1 MYISYIDRFQYR
13 DDARVSHPRPGI
25 RLQPEKGFDMNR
37 GSISLA
43 ALLWLIIGFLVIY
56 PLSILVLES
65 FKIAPTDTWGIG
77 NYLEFFRDTYYLK
90 TFANTLV
97 LSSLVLLT
105 ATLFGV
111 PLAYILARYRQWGK
125 TVFTALILLPIVLP
139 AYAGVFAF
147 IIFFGKYGT
156 VNLLLMDSGLIEAPI
171 NFIYGLHGLVFVQAL
186 HMLPFIVLGLSA
198 GFTNIDP
205 CFEEAAEVEGASGFR
220 RFFTVSLPL
229 CTPSYLAGAVIVFL
243 WPFTDWLTPLI
254 LGQVDFLPSVAYINI
269 AYHFTDVHRKYLGI
283 VAVIVSS
290 LVCISLFLLARWWVE
305 RKKYTG
311 LSKGTTSEGRVIEPS
326 PLVKSGAYLYMFFIA
341 GLVLLIPIVLG
352 LSAFSRR
359 WVLEPFPTYWTLD
372 NFRLILLESPLLIK
386 NSFLFSGVAL
396 LFGIAFGLPAAYI
409 IVRTQVPGKDALDF
423 VITLM
428 LAFPGMAVGVAY
440 LFGFW
445 EGIPLARYWIIMPLA
460 LFARRLP
467 YFLRMAH
474 SSYLQLDSSL
484 EEASEVSGV
493 GKLRTFFSISLPLLL
508 KGVLVGVVMFFIMAF
523 QEISTAIFLYRG
535 GWETL
540 PIGIY
545 LNWHRGMEFGIAAAM
560 AFLMIVITFILLLII
575 SRVAG
580 GILKAAWGPGGT

>member
-1 MYISYIDRFQYR
+1 MS
-13 DDARVSHPRPGI
+13 
-25 RLQPEKGFDMNR
+25 R

-43 ALLWLIIGFLVIY
+43 ALLWLVIAFLVIY
-56 PLSILVLES
+56 PLSFLVLES
-65 FKIAPTDTWGIG
+65 FKIAKIDSWGIN
-77 NYLEFFRDTYYLK
+77 NYLEFFQDTYYLK
-90 TFANTLV
+90 CFGNTLL
-97 LSSLVLLT
+97 LSTLVLLT
-105 ATLFGV
+105 TTVFGI
-111 PLAYILARYRQWGK
+111 PLAYILARYRHWGK

-139 AYAGVFAF
+139 AFAGVFAF

-156 VNLLLMDSGLIEAPI
+156 LNLLLMDTGLIETPI
-171 NFIYGLHGLVFVQAL
+171 NFIYGLHGLVFIQSL
-186 HMLPFIVLGLSA
+186 HLLPFIVLGLSA

-205 CFEEAAEVEGASGFR
+205 SFEEAAEVEGASGFR
-220 RFFTVSLPL
+220 RFITVTLPL
-229 CTPSYLAGAVIVFL
+229 CTPTYLAGAVIVFL

-254 LGQVDFLPSVAYINI
+254 LGQLDFLPSIAYLNI
-269 AYHFTDVHRKYLGI
+269 AYHFTDMHRKYMGI
-283 VAVIVSS
+283 VAVVVSS
-290 LVCISLFLLARWWVE
+290 IVCISLFLLARWWVE

-311 LSKGTTSEGRVIEPS
+311 LSKGTTAEGRVIEPS
-326 PLVKSGAYLYMFFIA
+326 PLVKFGAYVYMIFISI
-341 GLVLLIPIVLG
+341 LVLLIPIVLG

-359 WVLEPFPTYWTLD
+359 WVFEPFPTYWTLD
-372 NFRLILLESPLLIK
+372 NFRVILLESPLLIK
-386 NSFLFSGVAL
+386 NSFVFSGVAL

-409 IVRTQVPGKDALDF
+409 IVRTRVPGRNALDF

-428 LAFPGMAVGVAY
+428 LAFPGMAVGVSY
-440 LFGFW
+440 LLGFW
-445 EGIPLARYWIIMPLA
+445 KGIPLAQYWIIMPLA

-474 SSYLQLDSSL
+474 SSYLQLDISL
-484 EEASEVSGV
+484 EEASEVSGA
-493 GKLRTFFSISLPLLL
+493 GKLRTFFYISLPLVV

-540 PIGIY
+540 PIGIF

>member
-1 MYISYIDRFQYR
+1 MS
-13 DDARVSHPRPGI
+13 
-25 RLQPEKGFDMNR
+25 R

-43 ALLWLIIGFLVIY
+43 ALLWLIIAFLVLY
-56 PLSILVLES
+56 PLSVLVLES
-65 FKIAPTDTWGIG
+65 FKIAETGGWGIG
-77 NYLEFFRDTYYLK
+77 NYLEFFQDAYYLK
-90 TFANTLV
+90 TFGNTLF
-97 LSSLVLLT
+97 LSTLVLLT
-105 ATLFGV
+105 TTVFGV
-111 PLAYILARYRQWGK
+111 PLAYILARYRHWGK

-139 AYAGVFAF
+139 AFAGVFAF

-156 VNLLLMDSGLIEAPI
+156 ANLLLMEIGLTEQPI
-171 NFIYGLHGLVFVQAL
+171 NFIYGLHGLVFVQSL

-205 CFEEAAEVEGASGFR
+205 SFEEAAEVEGASGFR
-220 RFFTVSLPL
+220 RFFTVTLPL
-229 CTPSYLAGAVIVFL
+229 CTPSYLAGAVLVFL

-269 AYHFTDVHRKYLGI
+269 SYHFTDMHRKYMGI
-283 VAVIVSS
+283 VAVVVSS
-290 LVCISLFLLARWWVE
+290 IVCISLFLLARWWVE

-326 PLVKSGAYLYMFFIA
+326 ALVKSGAYVYMIFIA
-341 GLVLLIPIVLG
+341 ILVLLIPIVLG
-352 LSAFSRR
+352 LAAFSRR
-359 WVLEPFPTYWTLD
+359 WSFEVFPTYWTLE
-372 NFRLILLESPLLIK
+372 NFRLILLESPGLIK
-386 NSFLFSGVAL
+386 NSFLYSGIAL
-396 LFGIAFGLPAAYI
+396 IFGIAFGLPVAYL
-409 IVRTQVPGKDALDF
+409 IVRTRVPGKDALDF

-428 LAFPGMAVGVAY
+428 LAFPGIAIGVSYILA
-440 LFGFW
+440 FW
-445 EGIPLARYWIIMPLA
+445 KGIPLAQYWIIMPLA

-474 SSYLQLDSSL
+474 SSYLQLDPSL
-484 EEASEVSGV
+484 EEASEVSGA
-493 GKLRTFFSISLPLLL
+493 GKLRTFFLISLPLLL

-523 QEISTAIFLYRG
+523 QEISTAVFLYKG

-575 SRVAG
+575 SRIG
-580 GILKAAWGPGGT
+580 GGVLKAAWGAGDK

>member
-1 MYISYIDRFQYR
+1 MS
-13 DDARVSHPRPGI
+13 
-25 RLQPEKGFDMNR
+25 R
-37 GSISLA
+37 GNIFLA
-43 ALLWLIIGFLVIY
+43 AILWSVIAFLVIY
-56 PLSILVLES
+56 PLSFLVLES
-65 FKIAPTDTWGIG
+65 FKIAGTDNWGIK
-77 NYLEFFRDTYYLK
+77 NYLGFFLDTYYLK
-90 TFANTLV
+90 TFGNTLV
-97 LSSLVLLT
+97 LSALVLLT
-105 ATLFGV
+105 TTLFGV
-111 PLAYILARYRQWGK
+111 PLAYILARYRHWGK

-147 IIFFGKYGT
+147 IIFLGKHGT
-156 VNLLLMDSGLIEAPI
+156 LNLLLMEAGLIKTPI
-171 NFIYGLHGLVFVQAL
+171 NFIYGLHGLVFIQSL

-198 GFTNIDP
+198 GFTTIDP
-205 CFEEAAEVEGASGFR
+205 SFEEAAEVEGASGFR
-220 RFFTVSLPL
+220 RFFTISLPL

-243 WPFTDWLTPLI
+243 WPFTDWLTPMI

-269 AYHFTDVHRKYLGI
+269 AYHFTDMHRKYMGI
-283 VAVIVSS
+283 VAVIISS
-290 LVCISLFLLARWWVE
+290 IVCIALFLLVKRWVE

-311 LSKGTTSEGRVIEPS
+311 LSKGTTSEGRVIEPGA
-326 PLVKSGAYLYMFFIA
+326 LVKSGAYLYMVFIA

-359 WVLEPFPTYWTLD
+359 WVFEPFPTYWTLE
-372 NFRLILLESPLLIK
+372 NFRLILLESPILIK
-386 NSFLFSGVAL
+386 NSFVFSGIAL
-396 LFGIAFGLPAAYI
+396 LFGITFGLPAAYI
-409 IVRTQVPGKDALDF
+409 IVRTRVPGKNALDF

-428 LAFPGMAVGVAY
+428 LAFPGIAVGVGY
-440 LFGFW
+440 LLAFW
-445 EGIPLARYWIIMPLA
+445 KDIPLATYWIIMPLA

-474 SSYLQLDSSL
+474 SSYLQLDISL
-484 EEASEVSGV
+484 EEASEVSGA
-493 GKLRTFFSISLPLLL
+493 GKIRTFFNISLPLLI

-575 SRVAG
+575 SRIGG

>member
-1 MYISYIDRFQYR
+1 MS
-13 DDARVSHPRPGI
+13 
-25 RLQPEKGFDMNR
+25 R
-37 GSISLA
+37 GNIFLA
-43 ALLWLIIGFLVIY
+43 ALLWLVIAFLVLY

-65 FKIAPTDTWGIG
+65 FKIAGTNRLGIG
-77 NYLEFFRDTYYLK
+77 NYLEFFQDAYYLK
-90 TFANTLV
+90 TFGNTLL
-97 LSSLVLLT
+97 LSTLVLLT
-105 ATLFGV
+105 TTVFGV
-111 PLAYILARYRQWGK
+111 PLAYILARYRHWGK

-139 AYAGVFAF
+139 AFAGVFAF

-156 VNLLLMDSGLIEAPI
+156 LNLLLMEIGLIKTPI
-171 NFIYGLHGLVFVQAL
+171 NFIYGLHGLVFIQSL

-205 CFEEAAEVEGASGFR
+205 SFEEAAEVEGASGFW
-220 RFFTVSLPL
+220 RFLTVTLPL

-254 LGQVDFLPSVAYINI
+254 LGQVDFLPSVSYINI
-269 AYHFTDVHRKYLGI
+269 AYHFTDMHRKYMGI
-283 VAVIVSS
+283 VAVVVSS
-290 LVCISLFLLARWWVE
+290 IVCITLFLLARWWVE

-311 LSKGTTSEGRVIEPS
+311 LSKGTTAEGRVIEPS
-326 PLVKSGAYLYMFFIA
+326 SLVKLGAYIYLVFVAI
-341 GLVLLIPIVLG
+341 LVLLIPIVLG

-359 WVLEPFPTYWTLD
+359 WVFEPFPTYWTLE
-372 NFRLILLESPLLIK
+372 NFRVILLESPLLIK
-386 NSFLFSGVAL
+386 NSFLFSGIAL
-396 LFGIAFGLPAAYI
+396 IFGIAFGLPAAYL
-409 IVRTQVPGKDALDF
+409 IVRTRVPGKNALDF

-428 LAFPGMAVGVAY
+428 LAFPGIAVGVSY
-440 LFGFW
+440 LLAFW
-445 EGIPLARYWIIMPLA
+445 KDIPLATLWIIMPLA

-474 SSYLQLDSSL
+474 SSYLQLDISL
-484 EEASEVSGV
+484 EEASEVSGA
-493 GKLRTFFSISLPLLL
+493 GKIRTFLNISLPLLV

-540 PIGIY
+540 PIGIF
-545 LNWHRGMEFGIAAAM
+545 LNWHRGMEFGIAGAM

-575 SRVAG
+575 ARIGG

>member
-1 MYISYIDRFQYR
+1 MS
-13 DDARVSHPRPGI
+13 
-25 RLQPEKGFDMNR
+25 R
-37 GSISLA
+37 GNIFLA
-43 ALLWLIIGFLVIY
+43 ALLWSVIAFLVIY
-56 PLSILVLES
+56 PLSFLVLES
-65 FKIAPTDTWGIG
+65 FKIAGTSNWGIK
-77 NYLEFFRDTYYLK
+77 NYLEFFQDTYYLK
-90 TFANTLV
+90 TFGNTLL

-105 ATLFGV
+105 TTLFGV
-111 PLAYILARYRQWGK
+111 PLAYILARYRHWGK

-147 IIFFGKYGT
+147 VIFLGKYGT
-156 VNLLLMDSGLIEAPI
+156 VNLLLMDTGLIEKPI
-171 NFIYGLHGLVFVQAL
+171 NFIYGLHGLVFIQSL

-198 GFTNIDP
+198 GFTTIDP
-205 CFEEAAEVEGASGFR
+205 SFEEAAEVEGAGGFW
-220 RFFTVSLPL
+220 RFITVTLPL

-254 LGQVDFLPSVAYINI
+254 LGQVDFLPSVSYINI
-269 AYHFTDVHRKYLGI
+269 AYHFTDVHRKYMGI
-283 VAVIVSS
+283 VAVVVSS
-290 LVCISLFLLARWWVE
+290 VVCIGIFLLARWWVE

-326 PLVKSGAYLYMFFIA
+326 ALVKVSSYLYIFFIA

-352 LSAFSRR
+352 LAAFSRR
-359 WVLEPFPTYWTLD
+359 WVLEPLPTYWTLE
-372 NFRLILLESPLLIK
+372 NFKLILLESPLLIK
-386 NSFLFSGVAL
+386 NSFVFSGIAL
-396 LFGIAFGLPAAYI
+396 VFGIAFGLPTAYL
-409 IVRTQVPGKDALDF
+409 IVRTRVPGKNALDF

-428 LAFPGMAVGVAY
+428 LAFPGMAVGVSY
-440 LFGFW
+440 LLAFW
-445 EGIPLARYWIIMPLA
+445 HTIPIATHWIIMPLA

-474 SSYLQLDSSL
+474 SSYLQLDISL

-493 GKLRTFFSISLPLLL
+493 GKMRTFFNISLPLLV

-540 PIGIY
+540 PIGIF

-575 SRVAG
+575 SRISG
-580 GILKAAWGPGGT
+580 GVLKAAWGPGGT

>member
-1 MYISYIDRFQYR
+1 
-13 DDARVSHPRPGI
+13 
-25 RLQPEKGFDMNR
+25 L
-37 GSISLA
+37 LA
-43 ALLWLIIGFLVIY
+43 AFLWGIIGLLVLY
-56 PLSILVLES
+56 PLSILVVES
-65 FKIAPTDTWGIG
+65 AKIEATGAWGLG
-77 NYLEFFRDTYYLK
+77 NYLEFFHDTYYLK

-105 ATLFGV
+105 TTIFGI

-147 IIFFGKYGT
+147 IIFFGRFGT
-156 VNLLLMDSGLIEAPI
+156 VNLLLMDAGLIETPI
-171 NFIYGLHGLVFVQAL
+171 NFIYGLHGLVFIQSL
-186 HMLPFIVLGLSA
+186 HMLPFIVLSLSA

-220 RFFTVSLPL
+220 RFITVTLPL

-269 AYHFTDVHRKYLGI
+269 AYHFTDMHRKYMGI
-283 VAVIVSS
+283 VAVVISS
-290 LVCISLFLLARWWVE
+290 LVCISIFLLARWWVE

-326 PLVKSGAYLYMFFIA
+326 PIIQASAYLYMFFIA
-341 GLVLLIPIVLG
+341 ALVLVIPIVLG
-352 LSAFSRR
+352 LAAFSRR
-359 WVLEPFPTYWTLD
+359 WVFEPIPTYWTLD
-372 NFRLILLESPLLIK
+372 NFRLILLESPLLIQ
-386 NSFLFSGVAL
+386 NSFVYSGVAL
-396 LFGIAFGLPAAYI
+396 LFGVCFGLPAAYI
-409 IVRTQVPGKDALDF
+409 IVRTRVPGKNALDF

-428 LAFPGMAVGVAY
+428 LAFPGMAIGVSY
-440 LFGFW
+440 LLGFW
-445 EGIPLARYWIIMPLA
+445 EGIPLAKYWIIMPLA

-493 GKLRTFFSISLPLLL
+493 GKVRTFFYISLPLLL

-560 AFLMIVITFILLLII
+560 AFLMIMITFVMLLII
-575 SRVAG
+575 SRIGG

>member
-1 MYISYIDRFQYR
+1 M
-13 DDARVSHPRPGI
+13 ARGNI
-25 RLQPEKGFDMNR
+25 T
-37 GSISLA
+37 LA
-43 ALLWLIIGFLVIY
+43 AMLWLVIALLVLY
-56 PLSILVLES
+56 PLSVLVLES
-65 FKIAPTDTWGIG
+65 FKITGTGNWGLS
-77 NYLEFFRDTYYLK
+77 NYLGFFRDTYYLK
-90 TFANTLV
+90 TFGNTLI
-97 LSSLVLLT
+97 LSTLVLLT
-105 ATLFGV
+105 TTGFGV
-111 PLAYILARYRQWGK
+111 PLAYILARYRQRGK

-156 VNLLLMDSGLIEAPI
+156 LNLLLMDAGLIKTPI
-171 NFIYGLHGLVFVQAL
+171 NFIYGMQGLVGIQSL
-186 HMLPFIVLGLSA
+186 HMLPFIVLSLSA

-205 CFEEAAEVEGASGFR
+205 SFEEAAEVEGASGLR
-220 RFFTVSLPL
+220 RFFTVTLPL

-254 LGQVDFLPSVAYINI
+254 LGQADFLPSVAYINI
-269 AYHFTDVHRKYLGI
+269 AYHFTDMYRKYMGI
-283 VAVIVSS
+283 IAVIVSS
-290 LVCISLFLLARWWVE
+290 SVCIVLFLIARSWVE

-311 LSKGTTSEGRVIEPS
+311 LSKGTTSEGRVIEPGAI
-326 PLVKSGAYLYMFFIA
+326 LKAGAYGYMGFIA
-341 GLVLLIPIVLG
+341 AVVLLIPVVLG

-359 WVLEPFPTYWTLD
+359 WVFEPFPTYWTLE
-372 NFRLILLESPLLIK
+372 NFKLILLESPLMIK
-386 NSFLFSGVAL
+386 NSFVFSGVAL
-396 LFGIAFGLPAAYI
+396 LFGITFGLPAAYI
-409 IVRTQVPGKDALDF
+409 IVRTRVPGKNALDF

-428 LAFPGMAVGVAY
+428 LAFPGIAVGVSY
-440 LFGFW
+440 LLAFW
-445 EGIPLARYWIIMPLA
+445 NEIPLATYWIIMPLA

-474 SSYLQLDSSL
+474 SSYLQLDASL

-493 GKLRTFFSISLPLLL
+493 GKLRTFLYISLPLLL

-575 SRVAG
+575 SRIGG